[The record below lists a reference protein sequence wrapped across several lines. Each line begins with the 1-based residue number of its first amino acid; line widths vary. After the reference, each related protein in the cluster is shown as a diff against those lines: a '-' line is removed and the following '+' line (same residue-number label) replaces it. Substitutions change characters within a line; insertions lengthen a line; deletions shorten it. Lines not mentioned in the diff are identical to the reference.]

1 MAAGTDA
8 EVGMGWVKNHVQ
20 TFSDG
25 FAGVGITG
33 AEYFVLPRSGWAGTW
48 AHSAAL
54 WSGDISSDF
63 ATFAI
68 QIKVLQQ
75 AMLSG
80 VALWTT
86 DIGGYTGGN
95 PADPVFQEL
104 IVRWFQFGAFC
115 PLFRLHG
122 HRDGGP
128 PENQCGCVPAPWGV
142 RGARGVRR
150 APWRRTSQ
158 NAHAFSRRPCC
169 RPPPPPPPP
178 PAAPPTATT
187 RCGTWRP
194 SRRTTTPSWR

>member
-1 MAAGTDA
+1 MSTLVAPSPAAQHFGNALQGQWKLSAGTDA

-25 FAGVGITG
+25 FAKVGITG

-63 ATFAI
+63 GTFAI

-95 PADPVFQEL
+95 PSDPVFQEL
-104 IVRWFQFGAFC
+104 IGAW
-115 PLFRLHG
+115 
-122 HRDGGP
+122 GG
-128 PENQCGCVPAPWGV
+128 GG
-142 RGARGVRR
+142 GRGV
-150 APWRRTSQ
+150 
-158 NAHAFSRRPCC
+158 N
-169 RPPPPPPPP
+169 
-178 PAAPPTATT
+178 
-187 RCGTWRP
+187 
-194 SRRTTTPSWR
+194 